1 MRSPVA
7 GVLSGPGGDF
17 LLLDGGGDVRRV
29 RTAAGGEAIGGQ
41 DDLAGGVDE
50 LQLQGFLLVEV
61 VDIVVGHLQIH
72 LLRGGV
78 VGEKVADRSGS
89 SLHSGADA
97 VIVVVPH
104 KGGEGGHSQQQHKED
119 HADAVDHPAPAN
131 AFIDSFFHR
140 QLIPS

>member
-7 GVLSGPGGDF
+7 GFCPDQEETSCCLMAEGMSAVSGLPP
-17 LLLDGGGDVRRV
+17 
-29 RTAAGGEAIGGQ
+29 E
-41 DDLAGGVDE
+41 E